1 MTTIIAAGLILSVA
15 VALLGLGLVAR
26 TIFRFT
32 SSAWPITISIGL
44 AFFIFIG
51 GVLNLVHLAFPVV
64 LYSLLAIGLVSAIL
78 KYKNIHDLQET
89 YQSSTRDERIYYLI
103 WIALTLAIAIFTI
116 VTQLSPT
123 FYNQHD
129 DLQKYFA
136 HVAKIVQTGTLFGSP
151 LNTLGSETLGAQAL
165 LQSLA
170 AGPFGFSYINAVD
183 AIFCLLLLMVLIG
196 NAAIGQSSMG
206 TIAILVIIFAWL
218 FEPQYVSITTLYAG
232 AALVFTLVALS
243 IDENECQND
252 ALSPSPIK
260 VGLIY
265 AALIA
270 LKSTFL
276 FFVPIHFITT
286 FSLAIINNKLQLN
299 IKNGIKIIAWTSF
312 FISPWFIFHVP
323 HYFSALINPATQLHN
338 APVPATESLNLFSPT
353 QLVYGGSY
361 LKFTIIVIAILVLG
375 GIVIARQRSNP
386 IAMRFFGNT
395 LATPITYFVMV
406 VVLGPLLA
414 GYGTALR
421 HFLPVLIGVST
432 ASFVYYCRI
441 IGSTHLQSPSR
452 LATSAISIMMVLLI
466 LLVLPDALIRGKLL
480 IQNGSMLGY
489 QRSWSPV
496 TIERMQNLA
505 RDALQG
511 DLGKRI
517 NAIQALVPAHEP
529 LLVWIATPFLLDFNR
544 NPILDVDIGGIST
557 PWATTPAVSYIMWQY
572 DGTGVRKPKDYVA
585 QMSGPGRRETYLAYK
600 GYYYANQ
607 INKIAKDSDVIFN
620 DKKIILMKIKPET
633 KLP

>member
-1 MTTIIAAGLILSVA
+1 MTTMITAGLIFCVA
-15 VALLGLGLVAR
+15 VALLGLGLVAH

-32 SSAWPITISIGL
+32 ASAWSITISIGL

-51 GVLNLVHLAFPVV
+51 GVLNLIHLAFPVV
-64 LYSLLAIGLVSAIL
+64 LYSVLTIGLVSAL
-78 KYKNIHDLQET
+78 FKYKTIHDLQET
-89 YQSSTRDERIYYLI
+89 YQSSTRNERIYYLI
-103 WIALTLAIAIFTI
+103 WIALILAIALFTI

-136 HVAKIVQTGTLFGSP
+136 HVARIVQTGTLFGSP

-206 TIAILVIIFAWL
+206 AIAILVIIFAWL

-243 IDENECQND
+243 IDTNECQND
-252 ALSPSPIK
+252 ALEPSPIK
-260 VGLIY
+260 IGLIY

-276 FFVPIHFITT
+276 FFVPIHFVTT
-286 FSLAIINNKLQLN
+286 FGLTTTNDKLRIN
-299 IKNGIKIIAWTSF
+299 IKHGIKIIAWTSF
-312 FISPWFIFHVP
+312 FISPWFICYVP

-338 APVPATESLNLFSPT
+338 APVPTTESLNLFSPT
-353 QLVYGGSY
+353 QLVYGGSF

-375 GIVIARQRSNP
+375 SIVIVRQRSNP
-386 IAMRFFGNT
+386 IAIRFLGNT
-395 LATPITYFVMV
+395 LAMLITYFLMV

-421 HFLPVLIGVST
+421 HFLPILMGIST
-432 ASFVYYCRI
+432 ACLVYYCRI
-441 IGSTHLQSPSR
+441 VGSTHLQSPSR
-452 LATSAISIMMVLLI
+452 LATSTISIMMVLLI
-466 LLVLPDALIRGKLL
+466 LLALPDALIRGKLL

-489 QRSWSPV
+489 QRGWYPV

-511 DLGKRI
+511 DLGNRI
-517 NAIQALVPAHEP
+517 HAIQALVPEHEP
-529 LLVWIATPFLLDFNR
+529 LLAWIATPFLLDFNR

-557 PWATTPAVSYIMWQY
+557 PWATTPAVSYILWQY
-572 DGTGVRKPKDYVA
+572 NGTGIRKPKNYVF
-585 QMSGPGRRETYLAYK
+585 QMSRPGRRETYLAYK
-600 GYYYANQ
+600 GYYYAEQ
-607 INKIAKDSDVIFN
+607 LSKIVENSDILFKD
-620 DKKIILMKIKPET
+620 KQIILMKIKPET